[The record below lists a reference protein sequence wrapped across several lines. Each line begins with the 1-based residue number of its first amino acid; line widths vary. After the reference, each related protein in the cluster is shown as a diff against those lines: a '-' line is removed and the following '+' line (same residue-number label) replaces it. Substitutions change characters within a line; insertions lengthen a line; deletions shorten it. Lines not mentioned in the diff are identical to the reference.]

1 MSRNLKRTDVV
12 VDLVVNNRSNSNNT
26 WEVIK
31 TLVNGGTDS
40 SRLLELYYWSQEPG
54 IVELVRAYLE
64 MNERTRLTVGNF
76 MLSAHPQSIV
86 ATLDT
91 QGRLVLSRPNT
102 GNGRAEK
109 LRSAPDA

>member
-1 MSRNLKRTDVV
+1 MSRNFKRNNVV
-12 VDLVVNNRSNSNNT
+12 VDLAQSYQNNNV
-26 WEVIK
+26 WEAIK

-76 MLSAHPQSIV
+76 MLTAHPQSIV
-86 ATLDT
+86 AALDSE
-91 QGRLVLSRPNT
+91 GRLVLSRSSPSNS
-102 GNGRAEK
+102 RADK
-109 LRSAPDA
+109 QWTTSRA

>member
-1 MSRNLKRTDVV
+1 MSRNLKHNDVV
-12 VDLVVNNRSNSNNT
+12 VDLAQSYHNNNV

-86 ATLDT
+86 AALDSE
-91 QGRLVLSRPNT
+91 GRLVLSRPHP
-102 GNGRAEK
+102 GNGRADK
-109 LRSAPDA
+109 HRSAPRA

>member
-1 MSRNLKRTDVV
+1 MSRNLKRNDVV
-12 VDLVVNNRSNSNNT
+12 VDLTQTYSNNNV
-26 WEVIK
+26 WEAIK

-76 MLSAHPQSIV
+76 MLTARPQAIV
-86 ATLDT
+86 AAVDGE
-91 QGRLVLSRPNT
+91 GRLVLSRPSP
-102 GNGRAEK
+102 GSGQADK
-109 LRSAPDA
+109 HRSASRA

>member
-1 MSRNLKRTDVV
+1 MSRNLKRNDVV
-12 VDLVVNNRSNSNNT
+12 DDLAQSYHNNNV
-26 WEVIK
+26 WEAIK

-76 MLSAHPQSIV
+76 MLTTHPQTIV
-86 ATLDT
+86 AALDSE
-91 QGRLVLSRPNT
+91 GRLVLSRPDT
-102 GNGRAEK
+102 GNSRPDKQRTASRA
-109 LRSAPDA
+109 